1 MEFYVIYDSLAHDV
15 LATASNTMDAAIV
28 RAFKRAVLCGFD
40 ITEMVYGPEHTVI
53 NYKYVNSNDEIH
65 QGEMIIAMVESE

>member
-28 RAFKRAVLCGFD
+28 RAFKRAKIFGYDV
-40 ITEMVYGPEHTVI
+40 IEMVYGAEHTVI
-53 NYKYVNSNDEIH
+53 NYKYVDSNDEIH